1 MLANATLSFSRVAS
15 KENGDRV
22 KPPPAKA
29 TDPIIGMV
37 RAGVTE
43 DLPPRRHALPELLWK
58 CRERD
63 LIHSKC
69 AQSVPG
75 ERHGHPSLFQID
87 GISNRLGRRYLLLHG
102 LEPSAPL
109 SGLLKR
115 KKFISTRQRWHARE
129 QDVLDIIE
137 LEHSAVS

>member
-22 KPPPAKA
+22 KLRAAKA

-37 RAGVTE
+37 LAGVTE
-43 DLPPRRHALPELLWK
+43 DLPPRRHALPEFLWK

-63 LIHSKC
+63 LIHPKC

-75 ERHGHPSLFQID
+75 QCHGHPSFFQID
-87 GISNRLGRRYLLLHG
+87 GIGDRLGGRYLLPYG
-102 LEPSAPL
+102 IEPRAPL

-115 KKFISTRQRWHARE
+115 KKFISTR
-129 QDVLDIIE
+129 
-137 LEHSAVS
+137 